1 MFQGAEKLG
10 YSIDVL
16 PDKEFFELLKERK
29 RTEEGREQMQGLMTN
44 ELSKDRRDI
53 PVLQEIT
60 NGYLEDLGA
69 GWSAITEEYLRKYLS
84 ALSGMDLF

>member
-1 MFQGAEKLG
+1 
-10 YSIDVL
+10 
-16 PDKEFFELLKERK
+16 
-29 RTEEGREQMQGLMTN
+29 MQGLMTN
-44 ELSKDRRDI
+44 ELSKGRRDI

-60 NGYLEDLGA
+60 NGYLEDLGT